1 MVEIGTGSRIPIL
14 WTFFSKPEV
23 VISQPCWPLMS
34 TKFGLLIDFDLLKA
48 RTSTNTNWPHWLM
61 RALVDHTLPNKLQ
74 RSAIAKLNT
83 SQWFY
88 WLVYLS
94 YEVFNL
100 VSKNHLKQS
109 FCYTYLLTHSQ
120 PFNWCSIYGDY
131 FLLRISVTI
140 KFCSVAPGDV
150 YNMHVI

>member
-1 MVEIGTGSRIPIL
+1 MVEIGTGSRIPIW

-94 YEVFNL
+94 YQVFILCQKTILSNRFATL
-100 VSKNHLKQS
+100 
-109 FCYTYLLTHSQ
+109 TYLLTHSR
-120 PFNWCSIYGDY
+120 STDV
-131 FLLRISVTI
+131 LSMVTI
-140 KFCSVAPGDV
+140 FCCV
-150 YNMHVI
+150 YRLQLNFVQWHLVMFIICM